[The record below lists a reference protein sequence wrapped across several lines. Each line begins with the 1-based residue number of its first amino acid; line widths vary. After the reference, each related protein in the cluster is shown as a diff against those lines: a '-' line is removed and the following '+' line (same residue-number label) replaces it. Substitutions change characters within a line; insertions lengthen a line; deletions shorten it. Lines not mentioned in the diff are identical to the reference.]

1 MENNTNEQVLT
12 EEQINN
18 AEDLTKEE
26 KKTKFGAWCE
36 NVADALNAN
45 PGEGGNEGVYK
56 IIGIALGGVIILTV
70 VGGKWVVKKFKLDK
84 KIAGFAEKVW
94 GGIKKPF
101 TKKAPKA
108 PNEVTSTEEQ
118 ISEETKSEVQDEP
131 KVEIVEEPPKT
142 RRSTR
147 TNNNK

>member
-108 PNEVTSTEEQ
+108 PNEVASTEEQ

-131 KVEIVEEPPKT
+131 EVEIVEEPPKT

>member
-26 KKTKFGAWCE
+26 KKTKIGAWCE
-36 NVADALNAN
+36 NVAAALNAN
-45 PGEGGNEGVYK
+45 SGEGGNEGVYR
-56 IIGIALGGVIILTV
+56 IIGIAGGVVIILTA
-70 VGGKWVVKKFKLDK
+70 VGGKWVVKKFKLDEK
-84 KIAGFAEKVW
+84 FAGFAKKTW
-94 GGIKKPF
+94 GVIKKPF

-108 PNEVTSTEEQ
+108 LNEVASTEEQ

-131 KVEIVEEPPKT
+131 EIEIVEEPPKT

-147 TNNNK
+147 TNKNK